1 MKKTLL
7 FIIIFISTDALSFEK
22 ITNFTFEKFEK
33 AQLDDKTIVIHSWNK
48 NCGLCAK
55 QSKILAN
62 AVNDFEDVE
71 FLFYEQTK
79 YKKIAI
85 ALDVKFWGTIV
96 VYKGQNEIDRKIG
109 LVEKKDIYQLIKKG
123 I

>member
-33 AQLDDKTIVIHSWNK
+33 AKIDGKTIVIHSWNK
-48 NCGLCAK
+48 NCRHCAK
-55 QSKILAN
+55 QSKILAS
-62 AVNDFEDVE
+62 AHNDFEDVE